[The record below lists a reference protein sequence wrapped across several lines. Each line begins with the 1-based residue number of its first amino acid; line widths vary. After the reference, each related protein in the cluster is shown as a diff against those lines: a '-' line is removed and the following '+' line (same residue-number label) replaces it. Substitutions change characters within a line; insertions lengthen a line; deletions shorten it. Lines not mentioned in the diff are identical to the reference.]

1 MNPRR
6 LLLGL
11 LGLLVFVTSAC
22 NTAVFQSKGVPP
34 KDRDKEAAKELAAG
48 EDEGSGSGGS
58 ADDEKAIEEVFVW
71 FFDGSDLLADGIAT
85 QEEIDAKAA
94 KVYNVENIKDTLAAV
109 MQANA
114 DVFSKLSAKIEK
126 IEFKEDGRAGV
137 TFTLYVS
144 GEPTLEGASGDAIK
158 DNGEWK
164 IDAQLTCDL
173 VALADSSV
181 PCDPGTPA
189 V

>member
-1 MNPRR
+1 MSARR
-6 LLLGL
+6 RLLGL
-11 LGLLVFVTSAC
+11 LGLLVVLTSAC

-34 KDRDKEAAKELAAG
+34 ADRDKESTKELTAN
-48 EDEGSGSGGS
+48 EDEGSEGGGREE
-58 ADDEKAIEEVFVW
+58 DRKQIEEVFVW
-71 FFDGSDLLADGIAT
+71 FFDGSDLLADGVAT
-85 QEEIDAKAA
+85 PEEVDAKAA
-94 KVYNVENIKDTLAAV
+94 KVYNVEKIKDTLASV
-109 MQANA
+109 MQVNS

-126 IEFKEDGRAGV
+126 IEFKDDDRASV
-137 TFTLYVS
+137 TFTLNVS
-144 GEPTLEGASGDAIK
+144 GEPTLTGATGDAVR

-173 VALADSSV
+173 VALADSTV